1 MKALCSHIYQRL
13 GYFAPIKV
21 IYLNI
26 HHIHRLNQ
34 EVLHRH
40 FRRSLPGI
48 EAAVAALGER
58 LAGGPPVAAGG
69 GAARPALQNLALLPL
84 DGGLL
89 RPRRG
94 LAASVSDTVALYLEI
109 FRLPKFFDHNTF
121 QLCISY
127 NKFTKNLQK
136 VV

>member
-26 HHIHRLNQ
+26 HHIHRLDQ

-40 FRRSLPGI
+40 FRRSLPVI

-69 GAARPALQNLALLPL
+69 GAARPALQHLALLPL

-89 RPRRG
+89 GTRRSLDLSHG
-94 LAASVSDTVALYLEI
+94 G
-109 FRLPKFFDHNTF
+109 
-121 QLCISY
+121 
-127 NKFTKNLQK
+127 
-136 VV
+136 VVPGVVIDR